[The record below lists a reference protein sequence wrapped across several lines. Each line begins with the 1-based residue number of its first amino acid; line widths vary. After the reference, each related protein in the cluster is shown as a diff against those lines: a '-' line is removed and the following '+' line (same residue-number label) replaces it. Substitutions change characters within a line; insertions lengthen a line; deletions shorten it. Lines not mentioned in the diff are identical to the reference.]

1 MLNKISYSTLDSNSP
16 TTTTTTGFSNASG
29 LLFFL
34 LVLARSSNSALA
46 FLEPYQKRSCQKH

>member
-29 LLFFL
+29 LLFFP
-34 LVLARSSNSALA
+34 AGAS
-46 FLEPYQKRSCQKH
+46 